1 MLDVAGAV
9 VGAAGTRLY
18 AAPQPAGQDQ
28 DRVTESVP
36 YQRYQFRLPPTASAE
51 PGALLRSKDRLYLA
65 VAVFEQD
72 GLLVVEAD
80 ELRRNARARV
90 QYGADTVYDPISD
103 AYSAQAVEADGL
115 RMARALRYAVA
126 NVSADPAAPGDQ
138 TWYFLPAQIAGCKTG
153 DAFTAEGA
161 RWRVV
166 SASRQSG
173 VWVAHCRPV

>member
-1 MLDVAGAV
+1 M
-9 VGAAGTRLY
+9 
-18 AAPQPAGQDQ
+18 
-28 DRVTESVP
+28 TESVP
-36 YQRYQFRLPPTASAE
+36 YARYAYRLPPMEAAE
-51 PGALLRSKDRLYLA
+51 PGDLLRCKTRLFLVVSA
-65 VAVFEQD
+65 FEQD

-103 AYSAQAVEADGL
+103 ASSAQSVQADGL
-115 RMARALRYAVA
+115 HMARALRYAVA
-126 NVSADPAAPGDQ
+126 NISADPAAAGDQ
-138 TWYFLPAQIAGCKTG
+138 TWYFLPAQIADCKAG